1 MDTLTLSAQTVERA
15 RSAMQSSRIASLPEV
30 VKLLRALSGNSQHVS
45 VVELAEVIQGD
56 PLVTAKVVG
65 AANMFAYNPNGVQV
79 TSVTQAIHVIG
90 YERIRT
96 LAMSLMLAEQVA
108 RTHSPEAQREYAA
121 QSLLA
126 GCIAQNLAAGRV
138 LLDKQ
143 QAFICAALRNF
154 GQIVL
159 ASSMPGELLR
169 LREEAGGEP
178 DDAAY
183 CQAFGLT
190 PLELGHQLLDA
201 AHLPEDILVTL
212 RAIPAEAFAV
222 LQCRPE
228 DQMRAATAF
237 AGELAALTLDPR
249 SDPAEFAGKAQT
261 LAKRYEH
268 VLPLLHEEL
277 HRLMETSA
285 EQLDTIIRTF
295 RIKSL
300 PARVTPRLVKC
311 RNAVDPNRPIS
322 GQPTPV
328 PRPASPPTRPTGR
341 AVTTPPMPSP
351 VPALPIGSRAPV
363 PAAATVEPMPAHD
376 WNGSLAHL
384 TDVIRQPGLSRA
396 AMQEALV
403 TTICAG
409 LGARDCL
416 IFSAEPGRRVFPLE
430 SGQGETY
437 RKLRAGPALGI
448 LDGERTV
455 LGVCLARNENIIIH
469 HARDEKIQA
478 YLPAWLKTPQ
488 APGAFVLLPLSDG
501 AQVGGVVVVGWADTR
516 QIVLDPDCVRNVRA
530 MLALACRTSSR
541 LGN

>member
-1 MDTLTLSAQTVERA
+1 MDTLSLSAQTVERA

-30 VKLLRALSGNSQHVS
+30 VKLLRALSGNSQAVS
-45 VVELAEVIQGD
+45 VLELAEVIQGD

-96 LAMSLMLAEQVA
+96 LAMSLMLAEQMA
-108 RTHSPEAQREYAA
+108 RSHSPETQREYAA

-159 ASSMPGELLR
+159 TSCMPGEFLK
-169 LREEAGGEP
+169 LREAAGGEP

-183 CQAFGLT
+183 RTAFGLT

-201 AHLPEDILVTL
+201 ANLPEEILNTL
-212 RAIPAEAFAV
+212 KEIPPEAFTV

-249 SDPAEFAGKAQT
+249 ADPADFAASAQA
-261 LAKRYEH
+261 LARRYDH

-277 HRLMETSA
+277 HRLMETST
-285 EQLDTIIRTF
+285 EQLDTIVRTF

-300 PARVTPRLVKC
+300 PARLTPRLVKC
-311 RNAVDPNRPIS
+311 RNAVDPNRPVA
-322 GQPTPV
+322 GQPVVV
-328 PRPASPPTRPTGR
+328 PRPAAVGAKAARSTPTAPSI
-341 AVTTPPMPSP
+341 VSVPMLP
-351 VPALPIGSRAPV
+351 VE
-363 PAAATVEPMPAHD
+363 PAAAAPGPATPLPAHD
-376 WNGSLAHL
+376 WSGSLDQL
-384 TDVIRQPGLSRA
+384 TGLMREPGTSRA
-396 AMQEALV
+396 TMQETLMEI
-403 TTICAG
+403 ICTG
-409 LGARDCL
+409 LAARDCL
-416 IFSAEPGRRVFPLE
+416 MFCTEPGRRVFPLQN
-430 SGQGETY
+430 GRGRLYHQLLT
-437 RKLRAGPALGI
+437 GPALGI

-469 HARDEKIQA
+469 HAREENIQA
-478 YLPAWLKTPQ
+478 YLPAWLKSPE
-488 APGAFVLLPLSDG
+488 APGAFVLLPFSDG
-501 AQVGGVVVVGWADTR
+501 PRIGGVVVVGWAETR
-516 QIVLDPDCVRNVRA
+516 QIVLDPDCVKTVRA
-530 MLALACRTSSR
+530 MLALACRVGPR
-541 LGN
+541 LAA